1 MSSPA
6 MAAELEQEAAPVIE
20 GEPAE
25 VGTSDGNDF
34 DSVPITKADVRGE
47 DPKAVEDA
55 PAPAPDRELV
65 APKLVEFLA
74 EQAKPDE
81 PEMSPLEAR
90 LARIEAALIAPA
102 EETPIPVAD
111 QTLAKIEALEARLA
125 EQADK
130 AAREAEETAA
140 EAVERTLRE
149 GVAANLKAQAD
160 KYPGLIKLG
169 WHEKVYPTLKAQ
181 LQAHKP
187 GEPIKSEDDIASEAE
202 KDLRTHYELLH
213 SVYGGET
220 TTTSEDPVSSEDEE
234 TPTPTLT
241 QSLTGAE
248 EAATLDELVE
258 KHGVHAAADIMWRR
272 TVGN

>member
-1 MSSPA
+1 MT
-6 MAAELEQEAAPVIE
+6 AELEQEAAPVIE
-20 GEPAE
+20 GESAE
-25 VGTSDGNDF
+25 VGPGDGNDF
-34 DSVPITKADVRGE
+34 DAVPITKADVRGE

-90 LARIEAALIAPA
+90 LARIEAALVAPA
-102 EETPIPVAD
+102 EEAPIPVAD

-130 AAREAEETAA
+130 AAREQEETRA
-140 EAVERTLRE
+140 EAVERTLSE
-149 GVAANLKAQAD
+149 GVAANLKAQED

-202 KDLRTHYELLH
+202 ADLRKHYELLH
-213 SVYGGET
+213 SVYGAA

-248 EAATLDELVE
+248 EAETLDELVK
-258 KHGVHAAADIMWRR
+258 KHGSAVAADIMWRR
-272 TVGN
+272 TVGT